1 MVNHKEGVNTELQG
15 KCPRGRPHS
24 KWEPLV
30 RKDVL
35 QNYGRR
41 TEMEEKELW
50 KDRKMEQLGCGN
62 YLYKVE
68 TSVQFGQK
76 PRRKSSGK
84 TGGCSN
90 LVVRVTCTKW
100 ERL

>member
-1 MVNHKEGVNTELQG
+1 MINHKEGVNTELQR
-15 KCPRGRPHS
+15 KCSRGRPRS

-41 TEMEEKELW
+41 AEMEEKELW
-50 KDRKMEQLGCGN
+50 KDSKMEQHGCGS
-62 YLYKVE
+62 YLYKGE

-76 PRRKSSGK
+76 LRR
-84 TGGCSN
+84 GGCSN
-90 LVVRVTCTKW
+90 LVVRVTCIKW
-100 ERL
+100 KRL

>member
-1 MVNHKEGVNTELQG
+1 VNTELQG

-41 TEMEEKELW
+41 TEIEEKELW

-62 YLYKVE
+62 SLYKVE

-90 LVVRVTCTKW
+90 LVVRVTLQSGNICRT
-100 ERL
+100 